1 MVSTCNI
8 NYEKLVGSFL
18 KFTFAQKLK
27 IAASMS
33 TTEMPKKQYI
43 KLILILGS
51 MTALGPFSIDM
62 YLPGFAE
69 IAKDL
74 NTSVANVSMTLS
86 SYFVGI
92 SAGQLLYG
100 RLLDRFGRK
109 KPLFIGLLIYILASL
124 GCVLPS
130 FRSLV
135 FLIVS

>member
-8 NYEKLVGSFL
+8 NYEKLVSSFL

-86 SYFVGI
+86 SYFVVN
-92 SAGQLLYG
+92 SA
-100 RLLDRFGRK
+100 
-109 KPLFIGLLIYILASL
+109 
-124 GCVLPS
+124 
-130 FRSLV
+130 
-135 FLIVS
+135 